1 METAILTPTLAV
13 SFPPELPVSQH
24 KDEIAAAIRDHQV
37 VVVAGETG
45 SGKTTQLPKICLA
58 LGRGVTGQIGHT
70 QPRRIAARTVA
81 ERIAEELGTPLG
93 AAVGYKVRFTD
104 KSSDSTQIKVMTDGI
119 LLAEMQR
126 DRQLRRYDTLII
138 DEAHERSLNID
149 FILGYLKR
157 LLPSRPDLK
166 VIITSATIDPER
178 FSKHFSD
185 APIVEVSG
193 RVYPVEVRYRPLA
206 DPDRPSDE
214 AKDQV
219 QGICDAL
226 AELRAEGRG
235 DVLVFLSGE
244 REIRDTADALADRP
258 DLADADVLPLYARLS
273 AAEQHRVFQP
283 HQRPRVV
290 LATNVAE
297 TSLTVPGIRSVI
309 DPGTARISRYSQR
322 TKVQRLPIEPV
333 SRASADQRK
342 GRCGRTSDGI
352 CIRLYSEADFD
363 ARPEFT
369 DPEILRTNLA
379 SVILQAA
386 ALDLGEV
393 ADFPFVDPPE
403 SRNITD
409 GVRLL
414 EELGAFT
421 SASPGERPPG
431 TPRWP
436 SGPATPSR
444 ALGPGSGPAR
454 LTPVGRKLARLPVD
468 PRLGRMI
475 LEARH
480 HGCTREV
487 LIITAALSIQ
497 DPRERPADS
506 RDAADAMH
514 ARFAEPGSD
523 FLAFLTLWDYL
534 HEKQAELS
542 GSAFRRLC
550 RREYLHYLRVREWQD
565 LYGQLRQAA
574 REVGAGTGRDERSPQ
589 SAGGNRRATQARQAV
604 ASGGEPEP
612 GSRYLADLANR
623 VHLSLLAGL
632 LSHIGM
638 RDTEAK
644 PGRKR
649 RGPAEFAGA
658 RGARFA
664 IFPDSVL
671 ARKPPAWVVAAELV
685 ETSRLWA
692 RTVARIEPE
701 WAEELAAHLVKR
713 SYSEPHWNARRG
725 AAMAQEKVTL
735 YGLPIVAARQVSYA
749 RVDPAAA
756 RDLFL
761 THALVEGDWQTHHK
775 FFHRNQRLLE
785 EARDLEDRARRRG
798 LVADDTALFDF
809 YDQRIPKEVTSARH
823 FDTWWKKARADAP
836 DLLALTLA
844 DLAGPATEQIQ
855 LADYPATWR
864 ELPLSYEFAPGEPED
879 GVTADIPLAALARVD
894 GDELGWQ
901 VPGRREELVTELIRS
916 LPKELRR
923 EFVPAPDAARTVLAR
938 LGEPHGDLLDALG
951 AELGRLGGVR
961 IPRDAWDPSRLPPH
975 LRITFRVM
983 DGDRELARGKD
994 LDALRREL
1002 RPRLA
1007 EMVTEAASDLIRTGL
1022 KDWSI
1027 GTLPRVFTRGQL
1039 TAYPALEDAG
1049 DTAEVRL
1056 FETQAQAT
1064 AAMVRGTR
1072 RLLLLRLPTGLR
1084 SIADRLPNERK
1095 LALSR
1100 SPYPSVG
1107 ALLDDCEACAAD
1119 QVIAD
1124 SGGPAWDADGFA
1136 RLLAAARPALP
1147 LATSRV
1153 LDATGQVLEAAHE
1166 AESRLHANSPALA
1179 PALADAR
1186 AQFAALIYPGFVSE
1200 TGPARLPGLVRYLR
1214 AISRRLD
1221 TAATDPARDAE
1232 RMAAVHRVTDAY
1244 SRAVAGLPP
1253 ARRQDP
1259 GVQSVRWMIE
1269 ELRVSLFAQVLGT
1282 SGPVSEK
1289 RIRAAL
1295 DRLTSA
1301 R

>member
-1 METAILTPTLAV
+1 
-13 SFPPELPVSQH
+13 
-24 KDEIAAAIRDHQV
+24 
-37 VVVAGETG
+37 
-45 SGKTTQLPKICLA
+45 
-58 LGRGVTGQIGHT
+58 
-70 QPRRIAARTVA
+70 
-81 ERIAEELGTPLG
+81 
-93 AAVGYKVRFTD
+93 
-104 KSSDSTQIKVMTDGI
+104 
-119 LLAEMQR
+119 
-126 DRQLRRYDTLII
+126 
-138 DEAHERSLNID
+138 
-149 FILGYLKR
+149 
-157 LLPSRPDLK
+157 
-166 VIITSATIDPER
+166 
-178 FSKHFSD
+178 
-185 APIVEVSG
+185 
-193 RVYPVEVRYRPLA
+193 
-206 DPDRPSDE
+206 
-214 AKDQV
+214 
-219 QGICDAL
+219 
-226 AELRAEGRG
+226 
-235 DVLVFLSGE
+235 
-244 REIRDTADALADRP
+244 
-258 DLADADVLPLYARLS
+258 
-273 AAEQHRVFQP
+273 
-283 HQRPRVV
+283 
-290 LATNVAE
+290 
-297 TSLTVPGIRSVI
+297 
-309 DPGTARISRYSQR
+309 
-322 TKVQRLPIEPV
+322 
-333 SRASADQRK
+333 
-342 GRCGRTSDGI
+342 
-352 CIRLYSEADFD
+352 
-363 ARPEFT
+363 
-369 DPEILRTNLA
+369 
-379 SVILQAA
+379 
-386 ALDLGEV
+386 
-393 ADFPFVDPPE
+393 
-403 SRNITD
+403 
-409 GVRLL
+409 
-414 EELGAFT
+414 
-421 SASPGERPPG
+421 
-431 TPRWP
+431 
-436 SGPATPSR
+436 
-444 ALGPGSGPAR
+444 
-454 LTPVGRKLARLPVD
+454 
-468 PRLGRMI
+468 MI

-480 HGCTREV
+480 HGCLREV

-497 DPRERPADS
+497 DPRERPADN

-565 LYGQLRQAA
+565 LHGQLRQAA

-612 GSRYLADLANR
+612 GSRYPADLANR

-692 RTVARIEPE
+692 RMVARIEPE

-725 AAMAQEKVTL
+725 TAMATEKVTL

-775 FFHRNQRLLE
+775 FFHHNQRLLD

-809 YDQRIPKEVTSARH
+809 YDQRIPTDVTSARH

-836 DLLALTLA
+836 DLLTLTLA
-844 DLAGPATEQIQ
+844 DLAGPGSGQVQ
-855 LADYPATWR
+855 PADYPARWG

-879 GVTADIPLAALARVD
+879 GVTADIPLATLARVD
-894 GDELGWQ
+894 SDELGWQ

-923 EFVPAPDAARTVLAR
+923 EFVPAPDAARAVLAR
-938 LGEPHGDLLDALG
+938 LGEPHGNLLDALG
-951 AELGRLGGVR
+951 AELGRLSGVR
-961 IPRDAWDPSRLPPH
+961 IPRDAWDESRLPAH
-975 LRITFRVM
+975 LRMTFRVT

-1022 KDWSI
+1022 QDWSI

-1049 DTAEVRL
+1049 DTAEVAL
-1056 FETQAQAT
+1056 FETQAQAA

-1124 SGGPAWDADGFA
+1124 AGGPPWDADGFA
-1136 RLLAAARPALP
+1136 RLVAAARPALP
-1147 LATSRV
+1147 LATARV
-1153 LDATGQVLEAAHE
+1153 LDITGEVLGSAHE
-1166 AESRLHANSPALA
+1166 AESLLAAASPALA
-1179 PALADAR
+1179 PAIADAR
-1186 AQFAALIYPGFVSE
+1186 AQFGALIHRSFVSE
-1200 TGPARLPGLVRYLR
+1200 TGLARLPDLVRYLR

-1232 RMAAVHRVTDAY
+1232 RMAAVHRVTDAC
-1244 SRAVAGLPP
+1244 SRAVAELPP

-1259 GVQSVRWMIE
+1259 DVQSVRWMIE

-1295 DRLTSA
+1295 DRLTSTREETGRTA
-1301 R
+1301 AGQESAPVL